1 MLFSGGADILAD
13 PTDVKRLVAQLPK
26 ATSWTVI
33 PDYAHLDFG
42 MLYLSPPF
50 LESKFSFKLK
60 SLGY

>member
-42 MLYLSPPF
+42 MLYLSPHVLSWNP
-50 LESKFSFKLK
+50 KFSLFQTK
-60 SLGY
+60 